1 MAPSSSYSPS
11 LIIIII
17 IFSLSFLFFFFY
29 PLYISIIRF
38 FLSFLFPVFFL
49 FLFFFS
55 LLKNNFF
62 LSFFLSFFFTILPCM
77 IDPRRRGSPVSS
89 LAWWIDRKERKTA
102 SNCPKHKKLLRLQIT
117 NEITDFRWW
126 FDRGEGGRTLQLEQH
141 CRHYS
146 YIRKSFE
153 RASYIYF
160 YRGYSLS
167 FLLIRLPP
175 TQSIPIH
182 SPWSYEQ
189 ARL

>member
-17 IFSLSFLFFFFY
+17 IFSLSFLFFFF
-29 PLYISIIRF
+29 LSLIYIYYT
-38 FLSFLFPVFFL
+38 FLSFFLVSRLFSFSF
-49 FLFFFS
+49 FFFS
-55 LLKNNFF
+55 FLKNNFF
-62 LSFFLSFFFTILPCM
+62 FSFFFTILPCM

-89 LAWWIDRKERKTA
+89 LVWWIDRKERKTA